1 MSDLEIRKPIQKRS
15 IKKKDT
21 IVEKGFELICNKG
34 YYNTNT
40 AEIAKYAGVS
50 TGIIYN
56 YFKDKHDILIE
67 ALERFSDNVFYPILS
82 LPKKE
87 ENLTIVIEK
96 IIKTCIKD
104 HKLSDSAHKELMAM
118 TYLDEQVEYY
128 FKKREMD
135 VTQDLYN
142 VFIENGCNKNNLMEK
157 SHIILGIID
166 NICHE
171 CVYHKHKDLKYEI
184 MEKEAIDIIVDLLN
198 KE

>member
-1 MSDLEIRKPIQKRS
+1 MSDIEIREPIQKRS

-21 IVEKGFELICNKG
+21 IVTKGFELICNKG

-67 ALERFSDNVFYPILS
+67 ALERFADTVFFPMISIPKYESDITTLVNSMINNF
-82 LPKKE
+82 
-87 ENLTIVIEK
+87 
-96 IIKTCIKD
+96 IKD

-118 TYLDEQVEYY
+118 TYLDKDVEYY

-135 VTQDLYN
+135 MSQTLYDLFKN
-142 VFIENGCNKNNLMEK
+142 NGCSEKNLLEK
-157 SHIILGIID
+157 SHIILGLID

-171 CVYHKHKDLKYEI
+171 CVYHKHEDLNYDT
-184 MEKEAIDIIVDLLN
+184 MIDETTKTIVNILN
-198 KE
+198 N